1 MKKVWPAF
9 TFPNWHTSK
18 IKLLT
23 ADLHDRKYSVGTEKI
38 QWIIQM
44 FPNVFLDLLWFD
56 QVDISYARQAVLY
69 LGWSK
74 WEINS
79 TEISYINPVFLV
91 SLTNDFLEKVNTIQ
105 VKFPMAEIGN
115 IYLFSLFLFPF
126 ISFLF
131 LLIFLKKWKK
141 NFSVSWCILHAVC

>member
-1 MKKVWPAF
+1 MYIFHGTQWSDFNFEWKKYGLLLL
-9 TFPNWHTSK
+9 FPNWHTSK

-23 ADLHDRKYSVGTEKI
+23 TDLHDRKYSVGTEKI

-79 TEISYINPVFLV
+79 TEISYINPVCLV
-91 SLTNDFLEKVNTIQ
+91 SFTNDFWKKWIQ

-131 LLIFLKKWKK
+131 LPIF
-141 NFSVSWCILHAVC
+141 